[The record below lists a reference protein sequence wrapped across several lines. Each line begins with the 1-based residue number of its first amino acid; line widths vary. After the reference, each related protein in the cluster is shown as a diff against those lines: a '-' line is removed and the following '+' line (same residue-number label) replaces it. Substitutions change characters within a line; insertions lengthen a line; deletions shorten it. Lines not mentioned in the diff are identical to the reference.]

1 MGIEYTVLINIAVEM
16 IFIFSEVA
24 VELCCGSQHALV
36 SCGSSDRS
44 CIHQSY
50 GSDLAVLQ
58 LGAFTVREVS
68 GRMTDTECVIGRG
81 ISGTEAGA
89 AEGCLHDCTGL

>member
-1 MGIEYTVLINIAVEM
+1 MGIEDTVLVNIAIEM
-16 IFIFSEVA
+16 IFVFSEISIEVR
-24 VELCCGSQHALV
+24 CGSQHTLV
-36 SCGSSDRS
+36 GCGGCDGTG
-44 CIHQSY
+44 IHQSY